1 MSMFSRSLLGILA
14 ISVSALAVAQG
25 VPSAPH
31 LTVTEKSTFLLM
43 NSQIRAEVKLT
54 STQQAAVEKA
64 IAEYGTAQQKLMADR
79 NAPESQVRG
88 LDTSFAKKA
97 LAAVDGTQEKKLLS
111 LTVREIGVKALADKE
126 IAKRVGLTK
135 AQSKKVAGLLAK
147 IDKRNLAFDEMVA
160 KGLNDI
166 DGEDP
171 AKANKLRAEI
181 VKSYDSERVKLRKD
195 IKVLE
200 SAVVASL
207 TAPQRAKWQALQS

>member
-1 MSMFSRSLLGILA
+1 
-14 ISVSALAVAQG
+14 
-25 VPSAPH
+25 
-31 LTVTEKSTFLLM
+31 VTEKSTFLLM

-207 TAPQRAKWQALQS
+207 TAPQRVKWQALQS